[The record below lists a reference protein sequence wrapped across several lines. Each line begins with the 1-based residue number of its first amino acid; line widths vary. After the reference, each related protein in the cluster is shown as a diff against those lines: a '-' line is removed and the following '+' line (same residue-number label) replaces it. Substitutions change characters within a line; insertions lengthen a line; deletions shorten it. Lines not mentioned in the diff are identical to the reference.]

1 MAGFRFDPFRP
12 MRATNTAAVFAVPPA
27 VKLETLRPF
36 PFFVNIDWSLVEGGW
51 MCLGLD
57 GLRVVRPGIDKCC
70 YKREVITG
78 HSPPSC
84 RGRGAESVHSTPLP
98 NDARVSG
105 RLDRRSRCPS
115 EETLAD

>member
-1 MAGFRFDPFRP
+1 MAGFRFDLFRP
-12 MRATNTAAVFAVPPA
+12 LRATNTAAVFAVPPA

-36 PFFVNIDWSLVEGGW
+36 PFFVNIDWSFFGGGRVDVFGPRW
-51 MCLGLD
+51 M
-57 GLRVVRPGIDKCC
+57 RVVRPGIDKCC

-105 RLDRRSRCPS
+105 RLDGG
-115 EETLAD
+115 LAGS